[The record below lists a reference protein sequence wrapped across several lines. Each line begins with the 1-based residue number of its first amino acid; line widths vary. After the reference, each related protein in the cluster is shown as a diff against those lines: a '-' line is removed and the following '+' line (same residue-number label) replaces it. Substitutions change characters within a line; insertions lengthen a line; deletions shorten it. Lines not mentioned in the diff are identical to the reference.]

1 MNIMQFNG
9 GQTPQRTIPRASTD
23 KGHVLWSLIRQGAQ
37 TGEELRANTNIL
49 GCQSRISDLWS
60 ENYIPIFTTPETKTR
75 PSGKVVPIVRY
86 HINFGV
92 LNLTDPELL
101 DFLATGD
108 SLYNS

>member
-1 MNIMQFNG
+1 MSNMQFNG

-49 GCQSRISDLWS
+49 GCQSRVSDLWS
-60 ENYIPIFTTPETKTR
+60 KNYIPIFTTPETKTR

-86 HINFGV
+86 HVNFGV
-92 LNLTDPELL
+92 LNLTDQEWLN
-101 DFLATGD
+101 FLETGD